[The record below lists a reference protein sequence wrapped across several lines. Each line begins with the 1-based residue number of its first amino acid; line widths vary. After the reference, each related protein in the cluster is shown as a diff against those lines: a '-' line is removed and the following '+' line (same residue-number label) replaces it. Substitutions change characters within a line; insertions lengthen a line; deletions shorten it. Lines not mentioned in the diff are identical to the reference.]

1 MHLLW
6 ILIIGG
12 IAGWIAGKLM
22 RGDGYGVILDIILGI
37 VGGWFGGW
45 LFARLGIHIG
55 YGLLGSLFVAVIGS
69 VILIW
74 LARLVKK

>member
-1 MHLLW
+1 MLLW
-6 ILIIGG
+6 TLIIGG

-22 RGDGYGVILDIILGI
+22 RGDGYGVILDILLGI

-45 LFARLGIHIG
+45 LFARLGIHVG
-55 YGLLGSLFVAVIGS
+55 HGLLGSLVVAVIGS

-74 LARLVKK
+74 LARLIKRS

>member
-1 MHLLW
+1 MLWTLL
-6 ILIIGG
+6 IGG

-22 RGDGYGVILDIILGI
+22 RGDGYGVIMDIVIGI

-45 LFARLGIHIG
+45 LFGRLGIYVGH
-55 YGLLGSLFVAVIGS
+55 GLLGSLFVAVIGA

-74 LARLVKK
+74 LIRLLKRR